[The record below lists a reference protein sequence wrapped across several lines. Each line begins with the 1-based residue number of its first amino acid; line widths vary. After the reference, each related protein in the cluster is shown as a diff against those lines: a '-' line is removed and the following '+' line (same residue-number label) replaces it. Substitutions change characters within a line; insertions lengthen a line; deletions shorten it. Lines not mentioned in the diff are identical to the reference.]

1 MVARIFYVFLILVS
15 NQIAAKCLLT
25 FAAPDDVEIL
35 YKEIQLLHQA
45 YQAIGCDFTVLTMP
59 AGRAI
64 IEDIRDDSIDGEVV
78 RGRNFSNLVTD
89 FIAIPT
95 PIMTME
101 VFAFSKTKKIE
112 YATWNALKPYRIAT
126 VRGFTVIEKQLQKHQ
141 QITLLNTA
149 TQAFELLEKDRVDI
163 VILPA
168 PLRQLATFNIE
179 TLQPALLEQP
189 LYHFLHKRHQ
199 HLITPLNLEI
209 QQLLT
214 ESKVDPK

>member
-95 PIMTME
+95 PIMTM
-101 VFAFSKTKKIE
+101 
-112 YATWNALKPYRIAT
+112 
-126 VRGFTVIEKQLQKHQ
+126 
-141 QITLLNTA
+141 
-149 TQAFELLEKDRVDI
+149 
-163 VILPA
+163 
-168 PLRQLATFNIE
+168 
-179 TLQPALLEQP
+179 
-189 LYHFLHKRHQ
+189 
-199 HLITPLNLEI
+199 
-209 QQLLT
+209 
-214 ESKVDPK
+214 